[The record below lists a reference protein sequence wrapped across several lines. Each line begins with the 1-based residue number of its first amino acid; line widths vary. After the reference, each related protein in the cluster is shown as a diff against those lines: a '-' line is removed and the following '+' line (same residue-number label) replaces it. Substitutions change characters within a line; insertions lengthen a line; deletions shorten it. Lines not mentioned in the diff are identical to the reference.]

1 MISPQ
6 YGTVGTDINYY
17 KIAKQLSNQGHIIK
31 LLIIGDEWEEVEN
44 NSDIEKIN
52 LIPKSVFNFLKIFK
66 KLNWKITMILACV

>member
-31 LLIIGDEWEEVEN
+31 LLIIGDEW
-44 NSDIEKIN
+44 K
-52 LIPKSVFNFLKIFK
+52 KLKI
-66 KLNWKITMILACV
+66 ILI